1 MNFKKFRSLQLLLLG
16 LTYSCFYFSRLNL
29 SVAHNII
36 SQALNWSYS
45 SYGRITSCALL
56 VYAIAVL
63 FNGPVVD
70 RLGGKKSIMIGILG
84 AFTSNI
90 LFGLTYYLVGTP
102 FHIGTASF
110 VYSGSLLLSA
120 LIFIW
125 STNYFFQT
133 LGALSIVRLNASFW
147 QIHERGTAS
156 GIFGALIQIGRL
168 LVATTCPLIL
178 LFLPWPYVFF
188 IPSGLLAIAFLFV
201 WRFVYE
207 SPEDMGV
214 HYFDEPSKH
223 LSIRETVRKVLTNP
237 VILISSLM
245 AFCLGSI
252 RNGLEHWY
260 SRFYTTN
267 YHLPTNG
274 LGKFAP
280 YMVYSVAFP
289 IAMIFAS
296 LIAGPTSDKVF
307 DKKRF
312 PVISISLAAILLLLP
327 LLSLGICNP
336 WLATIFLI
344 LLMFF
349 LQGANSMLMGT
360 LPADFAGRSAVS
372 SAAGMFDS
380 SQYFGGSVIGLL
392 ISFVLDHYKKAGNEW
407 SYWPL
412 LMVGPCIVALIIST
426 IFWNKKP
433 RMK

>member
-1 MNFKKFRSLQLLLLG
+1 MNFKKYRSLQLLLLG

-29 SVAHNII
+29 SVVHNQIA
-36 SQALNWSYS
+36 QALHWSYS
-45 SYGRITSCALL
+45 SYGKITACALF
-56 VYAIAVL
+56 VYAVAVL

-70 RLGGKKSIMIGILG
+70 KLGGKKSIMIGIGG
-84 AFTSNI
+84 AFISNI
-90 LFGLTYYLVGTP
+90 LFGLTYYLVGTS
-102 FHIGTASF
+102 FNIGASTF

-120 LIFIW
+120 LTFIW

-168 LVATTCPLIL
+168 LVATACPLIL
-178 LFLPWPYVFF
+178 LFLPWPYAFF
-188 IPSGLLAIAFLFV
+188 IPSSLLAIAFLFV

-207 SPEDMGV
+207 SPEDMGI
-214 HYFDEPSKH
+214 HYFDEPIKH
-223 LSIRETVRKVLTNP
+223 LSIKDTIRKVVTNP

-267 YHLPTNG
+267 YHLPLNG

-280 YMVYSVAFP
+280 YMLYSLFFP
-289 IAMIFAS
+289 IAMILAS
-296 LIAGPTSDKVF
+296 LIAGPMSDKVF
-307 DKKRF
+307 DKRRF
-312 PVISISLAAILLLLP
+312 PVIAISSGAVLVLLP
-327 LLSLGICNP
+327 LLALGICNP
-336 WLATIFLI
+336 WLSTIFLI

-360 LPADFAGRSAVS
+360 LPADFAGRSAAS

-380 SQYFGGSVIGLL
+380 SQYFGGSIIGLV
-392 ISFVLDHYKKAGNEW
+392 ISFVLDHYKASGNEW

-412 LMVGPCIVALIIST
+412 LMVGPCIIALVIS
-426 IFWNKKP
+426 IVFWNKKP